1 VFLLKLTCSLNVKMN
16 HFSVSVNKEWLP
28 FDCHTQLHC
37 TSLSEQKYQE
47 HVISLL
53 LVFLLF
59 CCLNSLFLAFFCS
72 GASSRGVPV
81 SSFSNLLYSLVP

>member
-1 VFLLKLTCSLNVKMN
+1 MN
-16 HFSVSVNKEWLP
+16 HFSVSVNKERLP
-28 FDCHTQLHC
+28 FDGHTELHF
-37 TSLSEQKYQE
+37 TTLSEQKYQE

-59 CCLNSLFLAFFCS
+59 CSLDFLFLAFFCS
-72 GASSRGVPV
+72 GASSGGIPV